1 MSRSSQLLLALPL
14 LALAACQQGPRG
26 YGTSTPSKPAT
37 PSKPSGTT
45 KPGPTTPGPQVEPL
59 DLGPAVELA
68 AGGDHACV
76 RRQSGSVECWGRG
89 SSGELGDGNF
99 RDSPK
104 PVAVRGLAD
113 AVQLAVGQNHTC
125 ARSEDSTVLC
135 WGSNAYGQLGDGQGR
150 PGSRSASPVVVRGL
164 GDVTDLRAGENHTCA
179 LRRGGGV
186 VCWGDNRGGQLGNE
200 VRSAWVTPTQIPA
213 LSDAVEVAP
222 GAQHTCA
229 RTRAGKVLCFGTG
242 PEGQLGDGSSR
253 HTAPAPVTNL
263 SDAILLVSGAEHS
276 CALRRGGSVMCWGSG
291 FGKNP
296 VAVAGVAKVAEI
308 TAGSAH
314 TCARSNGDLLCWGRN
329 ERGQLG
335 DGTRDNRYTGA
346 PVRGLPD
353 AKGLAAGARH
363 SCALTR
369 SGGVHCWG
377 SNDGGALGAG
387 LLPGGGDDGQ
397 AGTVRNLTDATDLG
411 SGNAFSCAV
420 TSGNVQCW
428 GAGGFGQ
435 LGDGTL
441 ADRSLAQPIPGLA
454 DAVQIAVGDG
464 HACARRSNGQ
474 VSCWGQN
481 GSGQLGDGSKVMRSK
496 PTPVD
501 GLADATV
508 LAAGA
513 EHTCAARRAGPV
525 VCWGKNAATQLGNGK
540 HDDSPRPVSVA
551 GTLSNVSQLSL
562 GTTHSC
568 ALAAGRRIFCWGGNY
583 FGQVGSGHTVG
594 FSEMPKPTP
603 VLKVDDAVE
612 VAAGDD
618 HTCARRSTGAVA
630 CWGKGDLGQLGAN
643 ITSNWSTR
651 VPVKDLSGATA
662 LGSGRA
668 FSCAAG
674 PGRMMC
680 WGNNTSGQ
688 LGNGSRAAAK
698 IPVAGQAIS
707 DVLRVAAG
715 VDHTCA
721 LRSGGRVMCWGSNQ
735 RGQLGDGTTAESLAP
750 LAVLD
755 LP

>member
-1 MSRSSQLLLALPL
+1 MSRRTQLLLALPL
-14 LALAACQQGPRG
+14 LALAACAQGPRG
-26 YGTSTPSKPAT
+26 YGPTAPNKPGTTPPANKPAG
-37 PSKPSGTT
+37 S
-45 KPGPTTPGPQVEPL
+45 GPTTPAQPAPPQDV
-59 DLGPAVELA
+59 GPAVELA
-68 AGGDHACV
+68 AGGDHACA
-76 RRQSGSVECWGRG
+76 RRQNGTVDCWGRG

-99 RDSPK
+99 RDSAK
-104 PVAVRGLAD
+104 PVAVRGLAG
-113 AVQLAVGQNHTC
+113 AVQLALGSAHTC
-125 ARSEDSTVLC
+125 ARTSDAVVC
-135 WGSNAYGQLGDGQGR
+135 WGSNVHGQLGDGQGR
-150 PGSRSASPVVVRGL
+150 PGARSAAPVAVRGL
-164 GDVTDLRAGENHTCA
+164 NDATDIRAGDDHTCA

-200 VRSAWVTPTQIPA
+200 VRQAWVTPTQIPGLA
-213 LSDAVEVAP
+213 DAAEVAP

-229 RTRAGKVLCFGTG
+229 RTRTGKVLCWGTG
-242 PEGQLGDGSSR
+242 PQGQLGDGSSR
-253 HTAPAPVTNL
+253 HTAPAPVANL
-263 SDAILLVSGAEHS
+263 TDATLLVSGGDHS
-276 CALRRGGSVMCWGSG
+276 CALRRGGTVVCWGSD
-291 FGKNP
+291 FGKTP
-296 VAVAGVAKVAEI
+296 TAVAGVSKVAEL
-308 TAGSAH
+308 TAGAAH
-314 TCARSNGDLLCWGRN
+314 TCARSNADLLCWGHN

-335 DGTRDNRYTGA
+335 DGTRDNRSAGA
-346 PVRGLPD
+346 PVRALAD

-363 SCALTR
+363 TCALTR
-369 SGGVHCWG
+369 SGGVQCWG

-397 AGTVRNLTDATDLG
+397 AGTVRNLTDATDLS

-420 TSGNVQCW
+420 TSGSVQCW
-428 GAGGFGQ
+428 GAGGLGQ

-441 ADRSLAQPIPGLA
+441 ADRSLAQPVPGIT
-454 DAVQIAVGDG
+454 DAVQVAAGDG

-474 VSCWGQN
+474 VACWGQN
-481 GSGQLGDGSKVMRSK
+481 GSGQLGDGSKTMRSK
-496 PTPVD
+496 PTAVD
-501 GLADATV
+501 GLADAI
-508 LAAGA
+508 AIGAGG

-525 VCWGKNAATQLGNGK
+525 VCWGKNATGQLGNSK
-540 HDDSPRPVSVA
+540 HDDSARPVGV
-551 GTLSNVSQLSL
+551 GGNLGNVSQLSL

-568 ALAAGRRIFCWGGNY
+568 ALAAGRRIFCWGGNF

-594 FSEMPKPTP
+594 YAEMPLPTA

-618 HTCARRSTGAVA
+618 HTCARRATGAIA

-688 LGNGSRAAAK
+688 LGNGSRAVAK
-698 IPVAGQAIS
+698 VPVAGQAIS

-750 LAVLD
+750 LTVLGI
-755 LP
+755 P